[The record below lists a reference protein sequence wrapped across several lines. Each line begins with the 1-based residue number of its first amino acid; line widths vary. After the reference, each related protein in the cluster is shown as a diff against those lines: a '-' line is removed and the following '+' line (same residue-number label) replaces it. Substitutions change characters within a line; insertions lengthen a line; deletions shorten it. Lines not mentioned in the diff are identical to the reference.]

1 VSAGAWE
8 RRRVE
13 SERVWTEIR
22 QRIEQLER
30 GEPAGEELAGVW
42 RRRAAELA
50 AAPDP
55 GLEGAERLQLLVA
68 RVGAE
73 RCALAVTSVREVLR
87 AGRITPV
94 CTAPAFV
101 RGVFNLR
108 GVVLAVLDLAVLLGR
123 EAPEPGEAA
132 RILVVEGCG
141 MAVGLLAER
150 VDGIVTVPAA
160 ELRRSLGP
168 GRGMAE
174 DAVAGIVPHDG
185 GMMVLIDVEKVLG
198 APRIV
203 VDEGV

>member
-1 VSAGAWE
+1 MSAGVWE
-8 RRRVE
+8 RRREE
-13 SERVWTEIR
+13 SERVWRDIR

-30 GEPAGEELAGVW
+30 VEQPAEDLAQVW
-42 RRRAAELA
+42 RRRATELA

-55 GLEGAERLQLLVA
+55 GLEGAERLQLVVA
-68 RVGAE
+68 GVGAE
-73 RCALAVTSVREVLR
+73 RCALAATSVREILR

-94 CTAPAFV
+94 CTAPPFV

-123 EAPEPGEAA
+123 EAPEVGEAA

-150 VDGIVTVPAA
+150 VEGIVTVPAA

-185 GMMVLIDVEKVLG
+185 GMIVLIDVEKVLG
-198 APRIV
+198 APRLV